1 MDPLTMYLLIPWV
14 TFYCHLSSL
23 EGGYIQFIVQNS
35 LEWWCPV
42 HSTAFNDLR
51 GIRTN
56 FHPWSLTRNL
66 KLMASNFR
74 FCTRKQNS
82 QTYSSEP
89 YEGYKYCHHTFSE
102 YQDFRYLKRLVN
114 HGPSGPSASS
124 SSSTRL
130 TMLGIL
136 WWIEPIAK
144 LLLKKVTTHQLQQ
157 MGFLPSNTRTL
168 PEDLEATALS
178 SHEASK
184 VAVHIRLSHL
194 HDICLL
200 TKEAS
205 LITQTYICI
214 YMYIFAHIQI
224 QIIITNH
231 VSV

>member
-102 YQDFRYLKRLVN
+102 HQDFRYLKRLVN
-114 HGPSGPSASS
+114 HGPSICQQLLLNKADNC
-124 SSSTRL
+124 L
-130 TMLGIL
+130 AFL

-144 LLLKKVTTHQLQQ
+144 LLKRWPPTNYNKW
-157 MGFLPSNTRTL
+157 GFLPSNTRTL

-200 TKEAS
+200 TKEVS
-205 LITQTYICI
+205 LIT
-214 YMYIFAHIQI
+214 
-224 QIIITNH
+224 
-231 VSV
+231 